1 MSALATIPP
10 MPADQH
16 LGVASERAEETR
28 TIPLK
33 LGIASVSIRGLG
45 RARRTKRHNKRAANL
60 RQRRARTGLTSD
72 AFIGGM
78 KELAEFY

>member
-10 MPADQH
+10 MHADQH
-16 LGVASERAEETR
+16 PGVASEREGKTH
-28 TIPLK
+28 TKPPK
-33 LGIASVSIRGLG
+33 LGIASVSRGLS
-45 RARRTKRHNKRAANL
+45 RARKIRRHKRAATL
-60 RQRRARTGLTSD
+60 RQRLTGD